1 MTFPPFP
8 FLICTQAQKVNGSA
22 VTQRGMKNK
31 VSQVLLARHPSDDG
45 PSVLMSDLEG
55 PRLF

>member
-8 FLICTQAQKVNGSA
+8 FLICMQAQEVNGSA

-31 VSQVLLARHPSDDG
+31 VYLFTALD
-45 PSVLMSDLEG
+45 
-55 PRLF
+55 PRIFGKPCGNGYD